1 MLTPTGVKL
10 LDFGLAKPA
19 PILPAGVTMAQ
30 PGDLTAHGTIV
41 GTLQYMAPE
50 QVQGLEADARTD
62 IFALG
67 AILHEMATGRRAFE
81 GQGQASLIAKILETD
96 PPTVSSLV
104 PVAPPALDQLVQRC
118 LAKDAADRWQ
128 SAHDLG
134 LHLRWMQSQVSGT
147 AIGTATKLRTSQRR
161 AWLPWTVAAL
171 CALVAAGAVLLP
183 RQPATVEIVP
193 PMRFDVPLPRDT
205 RLDGPDGPEISPD
218 GRWLAYAAD
227 LNGRR
232 QVFRVDLSSQETA
245 ALPETDGAFLPFWSP
260 DSRSVAFFTSRKGSS
275 RCRSAAGPRGY
286 WPPLLTRRGG
296 TWAPGVILF
305 APTPTGV
312 IHRVADTGGPATPL
326 AMPPPPKGGGY
337 WFPQLLPDGRTFL
350 VWEVGARATYA
361 GSLDRPGTLKPVDTG
376 VQRAVYAA
384 GRLFFRQGTTLVARP
399 FDARRLEFTG
409 ATVPLADGGSCVLR
423 ISRRRGRLPVGV
435 SSDRPS

>member
-30 PGDLTAHGTIV
+30 PGDLTVHGTIV

-147 AIGTATKLRTSQRR
+147 AIGTRR
-161 AWLPWTVAAL
+161 SFA
-171 CALVAAGAVLLP
+171 
-183 RQPATVEIVP
+183 
-193 PMRFDVPLPRDT
+193 
-205 RLDGPDGPEISPD
+205 S
-218 GRWLAYAAD
+218 
-227 LNGRR
+227 
-232 QVFRVDLSSQETA
+232 
-245 ALPETDGAFLPFWSP
+245 
-260 DSRSVAFFTSRKGSS
+260 
-275 RCRSAAGPRGY
+275 
-286 WPPLLTRRGG
+286 RRGERG
-296 TWAPGVILF
+296 SRGPSPRCAPSS
-305 APTPTGV
+305 
-312 IHRVADTGGPATPL
+312 
-326 AMPPPPKGGGY
+326 
-337 WFPQLLPDGRTFL
+337 PQEPCCC
-350 VWEVGARATYA
+350 RA
-361 GSLDRPGTLKPVDTG
+361 S
-376 VQRAVYAA
+376 
-384 GRLFFRQGTTLVARP
+384 
-399 FDARRLEFTG
+399 RRLW
-409 ATVPLADGGSCVLR
+409 GS
-423 ISRRRGRLPVGV
+423 
-435 SSDRPS
+435 